1 MKTLLVPIFAA
12 LSLFVSAQEKPE
24 GLFINSKAPDFKAKD
39 QSGLEVTLKELR
51 KKGSVVVFFYRGN
64 WCPYCSKELKNFQ
77 DSLSLLTAK
86 GVQVV
91 AITPEA
97 TEGISKTIE
106 KTGVLFPILF
116 DSEMK
121 ISKAYQVAFEVDEKT
136 MNRYKSFG
144 NDLLK
149 INEQKGKAY
158 LPVPAL
164 YIVNKDGSVTYRYF
178 ESDYRKRVSVKEV
191 LANL

>member
-1 MKTLLVPIFAA
+1 M
-12 LSLFVSAQEKPE
+12 
-24 GLFINSKAPDFKAKD
+24 
-39 QSGLEVTLKELR
+39 
-51 KKGSVVVFFYRGN
+51 
-64 WCPYCSKELKNFQ
+64 
-77 DSLSLLTAK
+77 AK

-97 TEGISKTIE
+97 SEGISKTIE

-164 YIVNKDGSVTYRYF
+164 YIINKDGSVTYRYF